1 MENLTLILI
10 GISVLFFVL
19 LGIKSIFKKKLQKL
33 CTICASI
40 SLTWILLLVLYL
52 FGKFQ
57 DLTII
62 ALLLGGSVVGI
73 FYLWER
79 KTKKT
84 KLIFRLPVM
93 ITLIYI
99 AYFILYQK
107 IILGGLILLLII
119 WVFFILIYSYRNN
132 KSINIFFNK
141 ILECC
146 KKW

>member
-107 IILGGLILLLII
+107 IILGGLILQDC
-119 WVFFILIYSYRNN
+119 VH
-132 KSINIFFNK
+132 
-141 ILECC
+141 
-146 KKW
+146 